1 MNFLTEL
8 FNNPGITKA
17 LPDALVET
25 LQMVGISGLVTLL
38 VGVPLGI
45 FLHTSAPSGL
55 RPMPVTNRI
64 VSGIIVNITRSV
76 PFAILMVTLIPLARF
91 ITGSSIGPVAA
102 CVALSIGTIPFFA
115 RLVETALRDVSGG
128 KIDAALV
135 MGSTRMQ
142 VITKVL
148 LPEALPGLV
157 SALTTTMVTL
167 VGYSAMAG
175 IVGGGGLGKLAYN
188 YGVQRFDSGVM
199 VVTIIVIVII
209 VQVIQIAGDIV
220 ARRVDHRSAD
230 GGTRRRR
237 GRPAVPAPV
246 SVAATASAA
255 GPASTAD
262 SASGSGADSV
272 PVPDLE
278 PRPADGTSNPLR

>member
-8 FNNPGITKA
+8 LNNPGITKA
-17 LPDALVET
+17 LPDAIVET
-25 LQMVGISGLVTLL
+25 LQMVAISGIVTLL
-38 VGVPLGI
+38 IGVPLGI
-45 FLHTSAPSGL
+45 FLHTSAPGGL
-55 RPMPVTNRI
+55 RPMRVTNRI
-64 VSGIIVNITRSV
+64 VSDIIVNITRSV
-76 PFAILMVTLIPLARF
+76 PFAILMVTLIPLARL
-91 ITGSSIGPVAA
+91 ITGSSIGPIAA

-135 MGSTRMQ
+135 MGSTKMQ

-199 VVTIIVIVII
+199 VVTIIVIVAI
-209 VQVIQIAGDIV
+209 VQVIQIVGDTIAG
-220 ARRVDHRSAD
+220 RVDHRSAD
-230 GGTRRRR
+230 GGAKRRRR
-237 GRPAVPAPV
+237 AAAAAPAAAAPAVLPRENGPRDH
-246 SVAATASAA
+246 ATESAA
-255 GPASTAD
+255 S
-262 SASGSGADSV
+262 S
-272 PVPDLE
+272 
-278 PRPADGTSNPLR
+278 R